1 MSIFVEIILWAII
14 IVGVAL
20 GVKAGFISMAA
31 KPVKL
36 ILSLVLAFALCASF
50 ATAVVTPII
59 EQPITNYIYEFLL
72 ENCPELNID
81 NVAEELPTVLKMA
94 AGMYGI
100 DVEEIVAQNAGRDI
114 IAEIT
119 AVLADPVISIFSTI
133 ISFVILYFVFKLVV
147 TIALALVDLIFSN
160 GVFGALNKVLGGVSG
175 AIISFAAAWAV
186 AVLVE
191 FLFHINGNGIENAGI
206 LYTFFNTYSPIE
218 LLLSF

>member
-20 GVKAGFISMAA
+20 GVKAGFIRMAA

-59 EQPITNYIYEFLL
+59 EQPITNYIYEFLF

-119 AVLADPVISIFSTI
+119 AVLAEPVISIFATI

-191 FLFHINGNGIENAGI
+191 FLFHINGNGMENAGI